1 MGNGQSCG
9 YSNGRS
15 VRHGHQTRT
24 SKRSSVSRANGRI
37 GQSGGQSRG
46 HDQARTNG
54 QSSTDRSS
62 GQHQRTGKRLSVS
75 RANGCGY
82 SNGRSVRRPSK
93 RSSGSWANGQIGQP
107 DGQSRGHDQ
116 ARTTRQSS
124 TNRANGQINQRPT
137 EQSNGRR
144 LLNHRMGYRYVSFR
158 DSSSNI
164 QVSLRLQV

>member
-9 YSNGRS
+9 HSNGRS

-24 SKRSSVSRANGRI
+24 SKRSSVRRANGQI

-46 HDQARTNG
+46 HDQART
-54 QSSTDRSS
+54 
-62 GQHQRTGKRLSVS
+62 TG
-75 RANGCGY
+75 
-82 SNGRSVRRPSK
+82 
-93 RSSGSWANGQIGQP
+93 
-107 DGQSRGHDQ
+107 
-116 ARTTRQSS
+116 QSS
-124 TNRANGQINQRPT
+124 TNRANGQINHRPT

>member
-24 SKRSSVSRANGRI
+24 SRRSSVSQANGQI

-46 HDQARTNG
+46 HDQARTSG
-54 QSSTDRSS
+54 QSSTDRAN
-62 GQHQRTGKRLSVS
+62 GQHQRTGKRSAVS
-75 RANGCGY
+75 R
-82 SNGRSVRRPSK
+82 
-93 RSSGSWANGQIGQP
+93 ANGQIGQP
-107 DGQSRGHDQ
+107 DGQSRGQ
-116 ARTTRQSS
+116 PS

-144 LLNHRMGYRYVSFR
+144 FPPDRMGYRYVSFQ

>member
-24 SKRSSVSRANGRI
+24 SRRSSVSRANGQI
-37 GQSGGQSRG
+37 GQSGGQSR
-46 HDQARTNG
+46 G

-62 GQHQRTGKRLSVS
+62 GQRQRTGKRSAVS
-75 RANGCGY
+75 R
-82 SNGRSVRRPSK
+82 
-93 RSSGSWANGQIGQP
+93 ANGQIGQP

>member
-24 SKRSSVSRANGRI
+24 SKRSSVRRANGQI

-46 HDQARTNG
+46 HDQARTSG
-54 QSSTDRSS
+54 QSSTDRAN
-62 GQHQRTGKRLSVS
+62 GQHQRT
-75 RANGCGY
+75 
-82 SNGRSVRRPSK
+82 SK
-93 RSSGSWANGQIGQP
+93 RSAVSRANGQIGQP

-144 LLNHRMGYRYVSFR
+144 LLPDQMGYRYVSFQ
-158 DSSSNI
+158 DSPSNI

>member
-24 SKRSSVSRANGRI
+24 SKRSSVRRANGQI

-46 HDQARTNG
+46 HDQARTSG
-54 QSSTDRSS
+54 QSSTDRAN
-62 GQHQRTGKRLSVS
+62 GQHQRTGKRSAVS
-75 RANGCGY
+75 
-82 SNGRSVRRPSK
+82 P
-93 RSSGSWANGQIGQP
+93 ANGQIGQP
-107 DGQSRGHDQ
+107 DGQSRGQ
-116 ARTTRQSS
+116 PS
-124 TNRANGQINQRPT
+124 TNRANGQINHRPT

-144 LLNHRMGYRYVSFR
+144 LLPDQMGYRYVSFQ
-158 DSSSNI
+158 DSPSNI